1 MHSARLVKLK
11 RHRGGRRGWLR
22 GSWCTGSWYEWEEEE
37 EDWGWRSNEYVLIS
51 MVECAKSVPAG
62 GVVHYST
69 KTYISSLLFS
79 AQLEY
84 LIILEFEIRYILP
97 NWDGCSS

>member
-22 GSWCTGSWYEWEEEE
+22 GSWCTGSWYEWKEEE

-69 KTYISSLLFS
+69 KTYKFSPFS
-79 AQLEY
+79 AQLE
-84 LIILEFEIRYILP
+84 
-97 NWDGCSS
+97 